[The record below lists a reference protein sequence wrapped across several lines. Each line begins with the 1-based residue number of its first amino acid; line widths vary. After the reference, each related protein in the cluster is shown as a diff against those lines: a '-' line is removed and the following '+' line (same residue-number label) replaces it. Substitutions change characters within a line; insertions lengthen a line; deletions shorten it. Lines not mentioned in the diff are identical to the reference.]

1 MTFGKFKSFIE
12 NKLIE
17 SYTNENDFKKSLREF
32 RHNVLNNKNLSKI
45 YSIYDQLSSPQG
57 LSEKD
62 ANQFLEEGIDLL
74 SRILPH
80 VKLPKTLQETIENQ
94 YYDIDVLVYN
104 HKINLHERLESRK
117 NILNTLTKDKK
128 VVSES
133 INIPIKT
140 MVNVANQTLRSYV
153 DSLDESSKKEF
164 FKIINEDSKVLE
176 ETFEK
181 MKSDGINKLYSILEN
196 ETEKEIKEKITETI
210 DKLKTEKFDQLN
222 FVRIKNLINSI

>member
-17 SYTNENDFKKSLREF
+17 SYTNENNFKKNLREF

-57 LSEKD
+57 LNEKD

-74 SRILPH
+74 SRILPN

-117 NILNTLTKDKK
+117 NLINILTKDKK

-153 DSLDESSKKEF
+153 DSLDESAKKEF

-181 MKSDGINKLYSILEN
+181 MKSDGINKLNSILEN

-210 DKLKTEKFDQLN
+210 DKLKEEKFDQLN
-222 FVRIKNLINSI
+222 FIRIKNLINSI

>member
-17 SYTNENDFKKSLREF
+17 SYTNENDFKKNLREF

-62 ANQFLEEGIDLL
+62 ASQFLEEGIDLL

-117 NILNTLTKDKK
+117 NILSTLTKDKK

-181 MKSDGINKLYSILEN
+181 MKSDGINKLNSILEN

-222 FVRIKNLINSI
+222 FVRIKKLINSI